1 MKTNLF
7 IVLAFCLLN
16 LPVFGG
22 NSEAENNSKDKILND
37 TIVITTVNKEVYI
50 CTCKPDTCN
59 PGGEGEIFFQGKYE
73 MKAGTEDADA
83 HNCDERFLMQW
94 DLSELPVGI
103 EIVEAE
109 MELVCISFKGDK
121 QGQLIYEYI
130 TEPWNADIGFN
141 SKPNT
146 SNEGRVFTQWPT
158 GKQYHHVDITDFI
171 KKWYSNEIPNYGL
184 MGYSIDTETTNSALF
199 CSPNFPQ
206 KDVRPKLIVI
216 FSAQST
222 VLE

>member
-7 IVLAFCLLN
+7 IGLAFCLLN

-22 NSEAENNSKDKILND
+22 NPEVENNSKDKILND
-37 TIVITTVNKEVYI
+37 TIVITTVSKEVYI

-59 PGGEGEIFFQGKYE
+59 PGGEGKIFFQGKYK
-73 MKAGTEDADA
+73 MKAVTEDAES

-103 EIVEAE
+103 EIVEAK
-109 MELVCISFKGDK
+109 MELVCISFNGDK

-171 KKWYSNEIPNYGL
+171 IKWHSNETPNYGL

-216 FSAQST
+216 YSAEST